1 MPVYAYV
8 IALRAGRFRGRCTL
22 PSSLRCERRIEFR
35 LASRRVLGGVVV
47 DRPDPGAVQHGDQA
61 DRPNPLI
68 LRIFSEVDQAGH
80 HFWGR
85 FAGELA
91 ARVIEPRLPI
101 RVAAPSFWEPEGL
114 SSSRELRAR
123 QRA

>member
-1 MPVYAYV
+1 MGCVGS
-8 IALRAGRFRGRCTL
+8 AL
-22 PSSLRCERRIEFR
+22 I
-35 LASRRVLGGVVV
+35 
-47 DRPDPGAVQHGDQA
+47 D
-61 DRPNPLI
+61 
-68 LRIFSEVDQAGH
+68 RIFSEVDQAGH

-123 QRA
+123 QPAGPCMSRSGRRWRSTMLIARAYSPA